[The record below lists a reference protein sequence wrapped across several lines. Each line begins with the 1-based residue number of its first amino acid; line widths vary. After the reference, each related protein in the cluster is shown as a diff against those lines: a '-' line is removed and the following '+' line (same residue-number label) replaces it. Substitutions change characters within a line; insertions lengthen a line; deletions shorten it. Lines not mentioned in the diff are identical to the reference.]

1 MTVNSF
7 FGLPWLC
14 AAPVRTL
21 AHWASLTT
29 YSQSN
34 IPGEKNKL
42 ISVREQRI
50 TGIIVHVAIGLCLM
64 AKSALRLIPVPVL
77 FGLLLQFGVVSFSG
91 TQLYDRIL
99 YLFMPLKNTPN
110 WSYARGV
117 RVIKRNFFTLLQVI
131 SVGILL
137 VFKSVAVVSFFFPIF
152 LVLLVCLR
160 KFVLPQFYTD
170 RELEQVRFYK
180 TYSILYGRL

>member
-21 AHWASLTT
+21 AHWASLTA

-42 ISVREQRI
+42 ISVSEQRI
-50 TGIIVHVAIGLCLM
+50 TGIIVHVAIGVCLL
-64 AKSALRLIPVPVL
+64 AKSALRQIPVPVL
-77 FGLLLQFGVVSFSG
+77 FGLLLQFGVVSLSG

-110 WSYARGV
+110 WSHARGV
-117 RVIKRNFFTLLQVI
+117 RVIKRNFFTLLQVV

-160 KFVLPQFYTD
+160 KFVLPKFYTD
-170 RELEQVRFYK
+170 RELEQVR
-180 TYSILYGRL
+180 YSHDYFWIGLY